1 MFFFFLF
8 FLYSPT
14 SFHGRPSFALPFH
27 MSSTFSI
34 NIYEDIIS
42 FKITRFH
49 QKFLSTT
56 LLQEWLNLDFLKREE
71 GARSCIQFGILDKQT
86 LKTGDTYTRRNFW
99 GDDAKE
105 NRIPKWDKRGFG
117 LPVSVG
123 WFECW
128 SHGVVRYSDWG
139 FQTGKL
145 QAQKLANKTIVS
157 RTVRS
162 NHIMI
167 WHSP

>member
-1 MFFFFLF
+1 VSGWSRSAKRIRPYLNVFLFPF

-71 GARSCIQFGILDKQT
+71 GEEL
-86 LKTGDTYTRRNFW
+86 YT
-99 GDDAKE
+99 
-105 NRIPKWDKRGFG
+105 
-117 LPVSVG
+117 
-123 WFECW
+123 
-128 SHGVVRYSDWG
+128 
-139 FQTGKL
+139 
-145 QAQKLANKTIVS
+145 
-157 RTVRS
+157 
-162 NHIMI
+162 I
-167 WHSP
+167 WHLGQTNIKNRRHLHQKEFLGRRCKGKQNPKMRQERFWVTCFCRLVRMLKPWCCEVQRLGFSDRQITSTETSQ